1 MALLY
6 CVERNGMKTSSPV
19 LFFRKIQKSSLLFYN
34 TIHSLAT
41 AVLSVLLGL
50 ATSVIV
56 ARGLGP
62 AAKGGVDI
70 IFATTNL
77 LVMIFGFS
85 LTSGVV
91 YVIARGRSAVR
102 KLIVQL
108 IVLSF
113 VQSLLSGVFLIFL
126 LRTNVSSEV
135 IPKDIQEWSVFT
147 VILLVFLNLVNNY
160 YYSIFVGFQ
169 DFSKVNYC
177 GILTKITSFLIIFSF
192 FVLAVLGFW
201 EFNEIVVIWIF
212 AISSAIS
219 IFLLR
224 YFVAP
229 FLNYGTENKGSGIRE
244 IFVYSIPAYLANVV
258 QYLSYR
264 LDIFIVGFFMDLRGV
279 GLYTLSVNISQ
290 SIWLFSGTISNVF
303 YPNVASNADRNLI
316 NHSTARV
323 ARLTLFL
330 NATLCFILAFVGA
343 NFLPF
348 IFGDE
353 FRESILPLLWLLPG
367 VSIFGVANVISSY
380 VVGIGKPGLTFWF
393 AIVCLALTVFF
404 DIFLIPIWG
413 IEGAAIASSAA
424 YIATSLFSIFVFAQE
439 TGINPLRLVIPEKDD
454 FTLVMSFF
462 YGQTSAGN

>member
-1 MALLY
+1 
-6 CVERNGMKTSSPV
+6 MKTSSPV
-19 LFFRKIQKSSLLFYN
+19 LFFRKIQKSSSLFYN
-34 TIHSLAT
+34 TIHSLVT
-41 AVLSVLLGL
+41 AVLSVLLSL

-85 LTSGVV
+85 LTSGIV
-91 YVIARGRSAVR
+91 YVIAQGRSTVR
-102 KLIVQL
+102 ALIVQL
-108 IVLSF
+108 IALSS
-113 VQSLLSGVFLIFL
+113 VQSLLSGIFLIIVL
-126 LRTNVSSEV
+126 QSDVSSEI
-135 IPKDIQEWSVFT
+135 IPKDIQEWSVFA

-177 GILTKITSFLIIFSF
+177 GILVKIIHFLIVFLF
-192 FVLAVLGFW
+192 FVLSGLGLWGFS
-201 EFNEIVVIWIF
+201 EIVVIWISI
-212 AISSAIS
+212 ISSVVS
-219 IFLLR
+219 VFLLR
-224 YFVAP
+224 YFVVP
-229 FLNYGTENKGSGIRE
+229 LLNQGTEIKGSGIRE
-244 IFVYSIPAYLANVV
+244 IFVYSMPAYLANVV

-279 GLYTLSVNISQ
+279 GLYALSVNISQ
-290 SIWLFSGTISNVF
+290 SVWLFSGTISNVF
-303 YPNVASNADRNLI
+303 YPNVASTTDRSLI
-316 NHSTARV
+316 NHRTARV
-323 ARLTLFL
+323 ARMTLFL
-330 NATLCFILAFVGA
+330 NATLCFTLAFVGA

-348 IFGDE
+348 IFGEE

-367 VSIFGVANVISSY
+367 VAIFGVANVISSY

-393 AIVCLALTVFF
+393 AIICLIVTVFL

-424 YIATSLFSIFVFAQE
+424 YIAASLFSIFVFAQE
-439 TGINPLRLVIPEKDD
+439 TGISPLKLVVPEKDD
-454 FTLVMSFF
+454 LKLVISFLWSDF
-462 YGQTSAGN
+462 S

>member
-1 MALLY
+1 
-6 CVERNGMKTSSPV
+6 
-19 LFFRKIQKSSLLFYN
+19 
-34 TIHSLAT
+34 
-41 AVLSVLLGL
+41 VLLSL

-85 LTSGVV
+85 LTSGIV
-91 YVIARGRSAVR
+91 YVIAQGRSAVR
-102 KLIVQL
+102 ALIVQL
-108 IVLSF
+108 IVLSS
-113 VQSLLSGVFLIFL
+113 VQSLLSGIFLIIVL
-126 LRTNVSSEV
+126 QSDVSSEI
-135 IPKDIQEWSVFT
+135 IPKDIQEWSVFA

-177 GILTKITSFLIIFSF
+177 GILVKIIHFLIVFLF
-192 FVLAVLGFW
+192 FVLSGLGLWGFS
-201 EFNEIVVIWIF
+201 EIVVIWISI
-212 AISSAIS
+212 ISSVVS
-219 IFLLR
+219 VFLLR
-224 YFVAP
+224 YFVVP
-229 FLNYGTENKGSGIRE
+229 LLNHGTEIKGSGIRE
-244 IFVYSIPAYLANVV
+244 IFVYSMPAYLANVV

-279 GLYTLSVNISQ
+279 GLYVLSVNISQ
-290 SIWLFSGTISNVF
+290 SVWLFSGTISNVF
-303 YPNVASNADRNLI
+303 YPNVASTTDRNLI
-316 NHSTARV
+316 NHRTARL

-330 NATLCFILAFVGA
+330 NATLCFTLAFVGA

-348 IFGDE
+348 IFGEE

-367 VSIFGVANVISSY
+367 VAIFGVANVISSY
-380 VVGIGKPGLTFWF
+380 VVGIGKPELTFWF
-393 AIVCLALTVFF
+393 AIICLIVTVFL

-424 YIATSLFSIFVFAQE
+424 YIAASLFSIFAFVQE
-439 TGINPLRLVIPEKDD
+439 TGISPLKLVVPEKDD
-454 FTLVMSFF
+454 LKLVISFLWSDF
-462 YGQTSAGN
+462 S